1 MKLVL
6 TKTLPSNLER
16 VIVLDTDIT
25 FATDIAELWAV
36 FHKFKG
42 ILTIF
47 FYCLYLKGE
56 GKTLKQTVQQGLKG
70 CLWFA
75 KCFGFVEFWCL
86 NIIVLFMSTFLNDV
100 PYRMICNTDYLC
112 DLFYWPNYL
121 GQMRA

>member
-42 ILTIF
+42 ILIILF
-47 FYCLYLKGE
+47 EGE
-56 GKTLKQTVQQGLKG
+56 GE
-70 CLWFA
+70 W
-75 KCFGFVEFWCL
+75 
-86 NIIVLFMSTFLNDV
+86 
-100 PYRMICNTDYLC
+100 
-112 DLFYWPNYL
+112 
-121 GQMRA
+121 

>member
-42 ILTIF
+42 ILMIF
-47 FYCLYLKGE
+47 LLSLFEGWGENDEASNTVWVKGLSE
-56 GKTLKQTVQQGLKG
+56 ILLNVFTLSV
-70 CLWFA
+70 
-75 KCFGFVEFWCL
+75 FGVW
-86 NIIVLFMSTFLNDV
+86 M
-100 PYRMICNTDYLC
+100 
-112 DLFYWPNYL
+112 
-121 GQMRA
+121 

>member
-42 ILTIF
+42 ILMIF
-47 FYCLYLKGE
+47 FLLFIHGGGTVVKHTAEWG
-56 GKTLKQTVQQGLKG
+56 GK
-70 CLWFA
+70 
-75 KCFGFVEFWCL
+75 
-86 NIIVLFMSTFLNDV
+86 
-100 PYRMICNTDYLC
+100 
-112 DLFYWPNYL
+112 
-121 GQMRA
+121 RAI